1 MGDDGV
7 GIRAVEMLKE
17 TKLPSNVTVEEA
29 GLPGWGLASWFENRA
44 NVILV
49 DAVKMGAAPGSF
61 KCFHPDEFQLILED
75 NTLSLHQNELA
86 AGLALSQALGL
97 LPENLLIFGIEP
109 AQISN
114 GIGLSPEVSAS
125 LPAVVK
131 MISKN
136 LEKKTA

>member
-1 MGDDGV
+1 
-7 GIRAVEMLKE
+7 
-17 TKLPSNVTVEEA
+17 
-29 GLPGWGLASWFENRA
+29 
-44 NVILV
+44 
-49 DAVKMGAAPGSF
+49 
-61 KCFHPDEFQLILED
+61 
-75 NTLSLHQNELA
+75 LHQNELA

-109 AQISN
+109 AQISK

-125 LPAVVK
+125 LPAVVD